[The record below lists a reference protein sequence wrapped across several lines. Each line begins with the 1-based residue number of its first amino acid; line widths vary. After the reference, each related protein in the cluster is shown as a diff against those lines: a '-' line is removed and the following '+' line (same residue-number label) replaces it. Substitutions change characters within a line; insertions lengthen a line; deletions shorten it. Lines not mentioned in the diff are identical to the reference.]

1 MKHESTI
8 MYVMAVASKP
18 RTKRGEQRRAEILAA
33 AEQVFGTRGY
43 AETSV
48 AEITTVA
55 GTAQG
60 TLYIYFSGK
69 DEIFTELVREMGR
82 MTRAK
87 VGRAVQGAN
96 GRMDAERRGLAAFL
110 RIAAER
116 PTLYRIVEEARFV
129 APDAYR
135 AYFADFA
142 NAYRTHLDAAVAA
155 GEIRLGDNE
164 VRAWALMGMAKTL
177 GERFILWGQETDIDR
192 IVDHA
197 IDMIDRGLRAP

>member
-1 MKHESTI
+1 MFS
-8 MYVMAVASKP
+8 MAIATKP

-33 AEQVFGTRGY
+33 AEQVFGTKGY
-43 AETSV
+43 SDASV

-55 GTAQG
+55 RTAQG

-87 VGRAVQGAN
+87 VGRAVAGAS
-96 GRMDAERRGLAAFL
+96 GRLDAERRGLAAFL

-116 PTLYRIVEEARFV
+116 PALYRIVEEARFV
-129 APDAYR
+129 APEAYR
-135 AYFADFA
+135 SYFEDFA
-142 NAYRTHLDAAVAA
+142 RAYRLHLDEAVAE
-155 GEIRLGDNE
+155 GGIRPGDNE

-177 GERFILWGQETDIDR
+177 GERFILWGRETDIDR

-197 IDMIDRGLRAP
+197 IDMIDHGLRAK